1 VWRGL
6 HSFAQNRG
14 YMFTKNEEL
23 LNNDISELAS
33 INRMY
38 YVCYLICI
46 AFVSI
51 VGVHIYWFID
61 TEWSVIDPLLYYL
74 FSLVPALIC
83 YWLYIGR
90 KDYYHYRDVVNCFV
104 MTFYAFTLF
113 SGKNFLFGFFV
124 LPLLIASIAYADT
137 KYSVNISAA
146 AMIINVV
153 GMVINYLRFSDI
165 NDAKWRLYVF
175 FVLVVSVS
183 FMITSSETVSRRQG
197 RRIAEINKERD
208 RFRSIVSVGAATIF
222 EYDIE
227 DDIAMFATGT
237 GDEYKE
243 EAYIADFRNVVK
255 KERILAFPD
264 WYKFDEMV
272 QEIAGG
278 ASVLEKEMRFAKNG
292 KDYRW
297 FKMKLRV
304 IYGEN
309 GKYEKVI
316 GALEDIDDEKMI
328 EMRKADEKMR
338 DPLTRFYLK
347 NYAGQKIDD
356 YFRSEENDNLAGL
369 FIIDVDEYDELSEAF
384 GTAFAEETLKNIAE
398 DISEVFY
405 DTDIFGRTGTNE
417 LIVLMKAVEN
427 KKDIEHKVK
436 EIQRVVANTY
446 VGEGY
451 DTKCSVSIGVSVY
464 PNDGDDYI
472 SLFTNAE
479 KALSLALSKGKNHY
493 DIFNPIKENAYS
505 VLTADSAIREMKRQH
520 ELGMSA
526 HSIDSLAEL
535 AFKLID
541 ESKDTDSAIN
551 LLIRQVVRQ
560 MGLDAVV
567 IKQKQQADGTMF
579 IMYQYGMDDDSIYAT
594 NNAVEYTP
602 EQWEMMVQAYRYS
615 GGVRTINNLQEA
627 NSDEERHFML
637 AMGIESFVSCAY
649 YDKGEF
655 MGTMDFLDFRNER
668 DWNDADINTFKSM
681 TNVVSSYL
689 LKMKAYETASETVE
703 RLTGYDGVTGVYKYE
718 KFLDLVGDYIENAEH
733 DNYAIVYTDV
743 SNFKYLNEIYGYEKG
758 DILLKEIANQID
770 SSEGTLFTSR
780 VFSDNIVALVRIG
793 EAEESRFRG
802 ILSNGIKRIAENMQK
817 EFVDS
822 RLDMRV
828 GVCTFT
834 ISGAPVPIKDIIS
847 NANMARKRAK
857 EPGMPRCIF
866 YDDQMGADVKNEIA
880 YTNDMDLA
888 FQNREF
894 VVYMQPKVNLSS
906 GRVRGAEALVR
917 WKKTDGNIIYPND
930 FIPIFEKNKSITLLD
945 FYVYE
950 EVFKYIRSRL
960 DSKLPVVP
968 ISVNVSRIHLY
979 AIDDIIECIK
989 GLITRY
995 NVPPEYLEFELTET
1009 SFTDKVSDTI
1019 TLMTRL
1025 RKLGVKVS
1033 MDDFGSGYSSLNV
1046 LTKLPLDVLKLD
1058 KEFMRDFDTDSEEKI
1073 VIPSVIDMAK
1083 KLNLEVVCEG
1093 VETKEQVEFLKSVG
1107 CDMAQGYYYS
1117 KPISQDKFNKMIEDE
1132 LANYGEDIWTK

>member
-1 VWRGL
+1 
-6 HSFAQNRG
+6 
-14 YMFTKNEEL
+14 MFTKNEEL
-23 LNNDISELAS
+23 LNNDISEIAS

-51 VGVHIYWFID
+51 VGVHIYWFSE
-61 TEWSVIDPLLYYL
+61 TEWSVIDPLIYF
-74 FSLVPALIC
+74 FSTLVPALIC
-83 YWLYIGR
+83 YWLYVGR
-90 KDYYHYRDVVNCFV
+90 KDYYHYRDVVNCCV
-104 MTFYAFTLF
+104 MIFYGFTLF

-137 KYSVNISAA
+137 KYSVNISVAA
-146 AMIINVV
+146 LVINVV
-153 GMVINYLRFSDI
+153 GMIINYLRFSDI
-165 NDAKWRLYVF
+165 VDAKWRLYVF
-175 FVLVVSVS
+175 FVLAISVS
-183 FMITSSETVSRRQG
+183 FMIISSETVSRRQG
-197 RRIAEINKERD
+197 RKIAEINKERD

-222 EYDIE
+222 EYDIAN
-227 DDIAMFATGT
+227 DIIMFAKGT
-237 GDEYKE
+237 GEEYKE
-243 EAYIADFRNVVK
+243 EAYIADFRNAVK
-255 KERILAFPD
+255 KKRILSFSD
-264 WYKFDEMV
+264 WYKFDELV

-278 ASVLEKEMRFAKNG
+278 ASVLEKEMRFANDG
-292 KDYRW
+292 QDYRW
-297 FKMKLRV
+297 FRVKLRV
-304 IYGEN
+304 IYGET

-338 DPLTRFYLK
+338 DPLTHFYLK
-347 NYAGQKIDD
+347 NYVGPKIDD
-356 YFRSEENDNLAGL
+356 FFNSEESDKLAGL
-369 FIIDVDEYDELSEAF
+369 FIIDIDEYEELSEAL

-398 DISEVFY
+398 DITEVFY
-405 DTDIFGRTGTNE
+405 DTDIFGRTGTSE
-417 LIVLMKAVEN
+417 LIVLMKNVEN
-427 KKDIEHKVK
+427 KKDIEYKVK
-436 EIQRVVANTY
+436 EIQRVIANTY

-451 DTKCSVSIGVSVY
+451 DAKCSVSIGVSVY
-464 PNDGDDYI
+464 PDHGDEYTT
-472 SLFTNAE
+472 LFINAE

-505 VLTADSAIREMKRQH
+505 VLSADSALRDMKRQS
-520 ELGMSA
+520 ELGMNA
-526 HSIDSLAEL
+526 HSIESLAEL

-567 IKQKQQADGTMF
+567 IKEKHQEEGTMY

-594 NNAVEYTP
+594 NNAVVYSP

-615 GGVRTINNLQEA
+615 SGVRTIDNLQEA
-627 NSDEERHFML
+627 DGDEERHFML

-655 MGTMDFLDFRNER
+655 VGTMDFLDFRNER
-668 DWNDADINTFKSM
+668 HWNETDINTFKSM

-733 DNYAIVYTDV
+733 DNYAIIYTDV
-743 SNFKYLNEIYGYEKG
+743 SNFKYLNEVYGYEKG
-758 DILLKEIANQID
+758 DMLLKEIANQINT
-770 SSEGTLFTSR
+770 SEGTLFTSR

-793 EAEESRFRG
+793 ESEESRFRG
-802 ILSNGIKRIAENMQK
+802 ILANGIKKIADNMQK

-857 EPGMPRCIF
+857 QPGMPRCIF
-866 YDDQMGADVKNEIA
+866 YDDQMGAEAKNEIA
-880 YTNDMDLA
+880 YTNDMDVA

-894 VVYMQPKVNLSS
+894 VVFMQPKVDLAS
-906 GRVRGAEALVR
+906 GRVKGAEALVR
-917 WKKTDGNIIYPND
+917 WKKNDGNIIYPND

-950 EVFKYIRSRL
+950 EVFKYIKQRL
-960 DSKLPVVP
+960 DDNLPVVP

-989 GLITRY
+989 GLIARY
-995 NVPPEYLEFELTET
+995 NVPPRYLEFELTET

-1033 MDDFGSGYSSLNV
+1033 LDDFGSGYSSLNV

-1058 KEFMRDFDTDSEEKI
+1058 KEFMHDFGNDSEEKI

-1093 VETKEQVEFLKSVG
+1093 VETKEQVDFLKSVG
-1107 CDMAQGYYYS
+1107 CDIAQGYYYS
-1117 KPISQDKFNKMIEDE
+1117 KPISQDNFNKMLEE
-1132 LANYGEDIWTK
+1132 EREKYGEDIWMK